1 MPNDKDKAS
10 AKDAAPEPVPMGFG
24 GRSAAVQAELDELT
38 NVQRA
43 AVLMLLLGE
52 QQAADIIKYL
62 NPKEVQSLGAAMTS
76 VADLSQ
82 EAVDAVLDEFISTL
96 KKQTSLGLG
105 SSDYVENVMKR
116 ALGEDKA
123 ASVLSRIMPGSSSK
137 GLEILRWMDA
147 RSIADMI
154 RAEHPQVIAI
164 ILSVCDFDVAADVL
178 SFLPADVRPEVIQRV
193 AALETVQPSAM
204 QELEVIM
211 KQQFSKSSS
220 AKSSSFGGVKA
231 AAKIMNYTKS
241 ELESSILGGLNN
253 LDPDLSMK
261 VQDNMFSFENL
272 VGVDNRSIQTL
283 MRNVE
288 QDQLMVALKGAS
300 EAVKEKF
307 FGNMSS
313 RARVM
318 FIDEMEGKGPLRLT
332 DVEDAQKSIMR
343 LAKKLSDKG
352 EIMLAGRGD
361 DFV

>member
-1 MPNDKDKAS
+1 MAEKDEV
-10 AKDAAPEPVPMGFG
+10 AKLPAPVPAVVAGPEPL
-24 GRSAAVQAELDELT
+24 SEAVQQELAELT
-38 NVQRA
+38 STQRA

-52 QQAADIIKYL
+52 QQAADIIRYM
-62 NPKEVQSLGAAMTS
+62 NPKEVQALGAAMTS
-76 VADLSQ
+76 VQDLSQ
-82 EAVDAVLDEFISTL
+82 EAVSAVLDEFINTI

-105 SSDYVENVMKR
+105 SSDYVENVLKR

-123 ASVLSRIMPGSSSK
+123 ASVLSRIMPGASSK

-154 RAEHPQVIAI
+154 RSEHPQVIAI

-178 SFLPADVRPEVIQRV
+178 AFLTPDIRPEVLRRV
-193 AALETVQPSAM
+193 ASLETVQPAAM
-204 QELEVIM
+204 QELEKIM
-211 KQQFSKSSS
+211 KEQFSKSSS

-231 AAKIMNYTKS
+231 AAKIMNFTKAD
-241 ELESSILGGLNN
+241 LESSILGGLNA
-253 LDPDLSMK
+253 LDPDIAMK

-288 QDQLMVALKGAS
+288 QDMLMVALKGAT
-300 EAVKEKF
+300 EPVKEKF
-307 FGNMSS
+307 FGNMSG

-318 FIDEMEGKGPLRLT
+318 FIDEMEAKGPLRLT

-352 EIMLAGRGD
+352 EIMLAGRGE

>member
-1 MPNDKDKAS
+1 MAEKDEV
-10 AKDAAPEPVPMGFG
+10 AKLPAPAAPSGPEPL
-24 GRSAAVQAELDELT
+24 SEAVQQELAELT
-38 NVQRA
+38 STQRA

-52 QQAADIIKYL
+52 QQAADIIKYMS
-62 NPKEVQSLGAAMTS
+62 PKEVQAIGAAMTS
-76 VADLSQ
+76 VQDLSQ
-82 EAVDAVLDEFISTL
+82 EAVSYVLDDFINTI

-105 SSDYVENVMKR
+105 SSDYVENVLKR

-123 ASVLSRIMPGSSSK
+123 ASILSRIMPGASSK

-178 SFLPADVRPEVIQRV
+178 AFLSPDIRPEVLRRV
-193 AALETVQPSAM
+193 ASLETVQPSAM
-204 QELEVIM
+204 QELEKIM
-211 KQQFSKSSS
+211 KEQFSKSSS

-231 AAKIMNYTKS
+231 AAKIMNFTKAD
-241 ELESSILGGLNN
+241 LESVILNGLND
-253 LDPDLSMK
+253 LDPDIAMK

-288 QDQLMVALKGAS
+288 QDMLMVALKGAT
-300 EAVKEKF
+300 EPVKEKF
-307 FGNMSS
+307 FGNMSA

-318 FIDEMEGKGPLRLT
+318 FIDEMEAKGPLRLT

-352 EIMLAGRGD
+352 EIMLAGRGE